1 MKIYIYCVG
10 LHEDGGLNIL
20 NKFLIHKK
28 KNQILII
35 DSRIK
40 NKFFER
46 ENVIFI
52 KENLFIRFF
61 NLIYLSFKIKKED
74 HILFLNGIPPIVK
87 FKSTTSIVFQNSN
100 LFRDFYKVNFYKWLF
115 SKDSLRYFAFIFGKK
130 NIENWYTLS
139 PIAKKIISKKLK
151 KYVNVKILDIFEDYK
166 KTEVNNFKKVKYD
179 FIYPAS
185 FMEHKNHKILIDSMI
200 LLSKKNIFPSLLLT
214 LGENSYRKLNLD
226 KIIKKYKLKIFNHFE
241 PAQDKFQK
249 VYKECVSLIY
259 MSSSETIG
267 LPILEAY
274 QNGLTI
280 IAPQLDYS
288 QQFINPHF
296 LFNINDKND
305 LCNKIEDCL
314 NKKYDIKKYYNTNI
328 TVNLNFISL
337 DEFYSKIL

>member
-1 MKIYIYCVG
+1 MKKYIYCVG
-10 LHEDGGLNIL
+10 LHKDGGLNIL
-20 NKFLIHKK
+20 NKFLRYKK
-28 KNQILII
+28 KNHILII

-40 NKFFER
+40 KKTIEKG
-46 ENVIFI
+46 NVIYV
-52 KENLFIRFF
+52 KKNLIIRFL
-61 NLIYLSFKIKKED
+61 NLIYLSYKIKKED
-74 HILFLNGIPPIVK
+74 HILFLSGIPPIVK
-87 FKSTTSIVFQNSN
+87 FKSKTSIVFQNAN

-139 PIAKKIISKKLK
+139 PIAKKIISIRLK
-151 KYVNVKILDIFEDYK
+151 KYVNIKILDIFENYK
-166 KTEVNNFKKVKYD
+166 KTEINNFKKVKYD

-214 LGENSYRKLNLD
+214 LDKTSYRKINLD

-241 PAQDKFQK
+241 PIQDKFQQI
-249 VYKECVSLIY
+249 YKECASLIY

-288 QQFINPHF
+288 QQFITPHF
-296 LFNINDKND
+296 LFNLNDKDD
-305 LCNKIEDCL
+305 LCNKIENCL
-314 NKKYDIKKYYNTNI
+314 KKKYYNTKVI
-328 TVNLNFISL
+328 VNSNSISL